1 MSARAWTI
9 TLIVI
14 SGVLAMSAA
23 GNISRNDLDAPQ
35 PLKAY
40 AMLGCFV
47 MLAACALLW
56 WRHRSPVKVSAILT
70 AVTFAVPTSAL
81 PALIALAALTYA
93 RKGKVRWGLIVAT
106 YAATIVAFC
115 WDLAGADSLIAI
127 MFNPSAAGSPARLAL
142 YWAVPLLAALFV
154 APFAAFG
161 IVRRMRLERDGAR
174 HETVEARQSV
184 TALRHEVDQQ
194 KQRQELAREL
204 HDTLAADLSQVALH
218 AGALELMASDGNDK
232 AADAARIVR
241 ESTQRSMDDL
251 RHLVQSLRDKDSA
264 GSGIGSTS
272 GLGELPDL
280 LESALRDGLDVRTVL
295 MVNEAASCSPRVGHA
310 VYRAV
315 QEALSNVRR
324 HAPGV
329 PVTVDVRGTPDAGLT
344 VRVTNPVASDAV
356 PTSRGGGHGLQ
367 GMRERA
373 ELVGGT
379 FEAGS
384 VGNGTFAVT
393 VWLPWDGIPRDPA

>member
-14 SGVLAMSAA
+14 SAVFAMSAA
-23 GNISRNDLDAPQ
+23 GNISSDELGAPP

-40 AMLGCFV
+40 AMLGCLA

-70 AVTFAVPTSAL
+70 IVTLAIPTSAL
-81 PALIALAALTYA
+81 PPLIALAALTYA
-93 RKGKVRWGLIVAT
+93 RKGMVRWGLIVAT
-106 YAATIVAFC
+106 YAATIVAYC

-127 MFNPSAAGSPARLAL
+127 IINPSAAGTPARLAL
-142 YWAVPLLAALFV
+142 YWAVPLLAALSV
-154 APFAAFG
+154 APFAAYG

-174 HETVEARQSV
+174 HEGAEALQAVS
-184 TALRHEVDQQ
+184 ALQHEVDQQ
-194 KQRQELAREL
+194 NQRQEIAREL

-218 AGALELMASDGNDK
+218 AGALELMASGAGGG

-251 RHLVQSLRDKDSA
+251 RHLVQSLRDRNPVEV
-264 GSGIGSTS
+264 GIGSTT
-272 GLGELPDL
+272 GLGDLPDL
-280 LESALRDGLDVRTVL
+280 IDGALRDGLDVRTQL
-295 MVNEAASCSPRVGHA
+295 MVNDAGSCSPRVGHA
-310 VYRAV
+310 AYRAV
-315 QEALSNVRR
+315 QESLSNVRR
-324 HAPGV
+324 HASGV
-329 PVTVDVRGTPDAGLT
+329 PVTVGVRGAPDAGLT
-344 VRVTNPVASDAV
+344 VRVTNPVASAVV
-356 PTSRGGGHGLQ
+356 PTTRGGGHGLQ

-379 FEAGS
+379 FEAGPA
-384 VGNGTFAVT
+384 GDGTFVVR
-393 VWLPWDGIPRDPA
+393 VWMPWDGIPRGLE